1 MSGTP
6 CEVVLQGVNEGVAPF
21 YYPWLIKLAWLNDQG
36 TVLSSVQLKD
46 DVRKWL
52 PGKFELKATLP
63 APAKAGTYQLGFGIE
78 DPWKKRP
85 AIRLANDLLV
95 KEGWTVLGQVE
106 VNSKSK

>member
-1 MSGTP
+1 M
-6 CEVVLQGVNEGVAPF
+6 APF

-52 PGKFELKATLP
+52 PGKFELMAALP
-63 APAKAGTYQLGFGIE
+63 APAEAGTYQLCFGIE

-85 AIRLANDLLV
+85 AIRLANDLPV

>member
-1 MSGTP
+1 MISVNG
-6 CEVVLQGVNEGVAPF
+6 CLVSLVLKQF
-21 YYPWLIKLAWLNDQG
+21 L
-36 TVLSSVQLKD
+36 
-46 DVRKWL
+46 L

-106 VNSKSK
+106 VKSKLK